1 MNLHSITFP
10 FIAED
15 LPYPY
20 DALEP
25 YIDTESLY
33 YHKRIFDT
41 YIERLNT
48 VLAPYPEYYNWT
60 LEQLLTY
67 IGLLP
72 PLLRESICKYGG
84 GVYNHI
90 LYFQCLGGDGVL
102 NPETPL
108 GHRIE
113 ENFNSFD
120 NFKKLFSLSAQERFG
135 SGYTYLVQPIPS
147 NHTSTK
153 RTPQITDSSTSS
165 MNMAIISTA
174 NQISPLTFHLYPI
187 LCIDVWEHAY
197 YLKHKNIRKNYIED
211 WFSIINWTQ
220 TSTYEA
226 SDLNQLPLPYNR
238 IGSSIPVTQPISPEN
253 QIH

>member
-1 MNLHSITFP
+1 MTLHSITFP

-15 LPYPY
+15 LPYSY

-25 YIDTESLY
+25 YIDTETLY

-48 VLAPYPEYYNWT
+48 ALTPYPQYYDWT

-67 IGLLP
+67 INLLP
-72 PLLRESICKYGG
+72 PLLREPICKFGG

-102 NPETPL
+102 DPETPL
-108 GHRIE
+108 SHAIE
-113 ENFNSFD
+113 KNFNSID
-120 NFKKLFSLSAQERFG
+120 NFKKLFSRSAQERFG

-153 RTPQITDSSTSS
+153 RKPQMTDSS
-165 MNMAIISTA
+165 MNLAIISTA
-174 NQISPLTFHLYPI
+174 NQISPLIFHLYPI

-211 WFSIINWTQ
+211 WFPIINWNQ
-220 TSTYEA
+220 VSSYEA
-226 SDLNQLPLPYNR
+226 SDLNQLPFPYNKTDSQLPF
-238 IGSSIPVTQPISPEN
+238 I
-253 QIH
+253 